1 MASDDGDRIQEM
13 ISSLRGAGHRVT
25 PQRAAVIQA
34 LVGTT
39 AHPSVEQL
47 HGAVVAAYPGLGLAT
62 VYNTLDLLLALGE
75 IVALEFG
82 EGRKRFEVRPRRPH
96 AHLICTTCGRVEDVD
111 GVEAMNWP
119 VQEARRRGYQVW
131 EQRFDL
137 RGLCPDCQARPAGT
151 QS

>member
-1 MASDDGDRIQEM
+1 MTPDDGDRIQEM

-25 PQRAAVIQA
+25 PQRSAVIQA

-39 AHPSVEQL
+39 SHPSVEQL

-111 GVEAMNWP
+111 GVEAISQP
-119 VQEARRRGYQVW
+119 AQEAHRRGYQVW
-131 EQRFDL
+131 QQRFDL
-137 RGLCPDCQARPAGT
+137 WGVCPNCQPRPEGA
-151 QS
+151 SS